1 MMTSIQPMKRLLI
14 AAASLLAVSAACA
27 LGAYP
32 DLPPV
37 RALPDV
43 AASWATSTFSGNH
56 GGVWEVVA
64 AIAVMAVIAK
74 RNGKA

>member
-14 AAASLLAVSAACA
+14 AAASLLAVSAAYA

>member
-1 MMTSIQPMKRLLI
+1 MNSTKLMKRLLI
-14 AAASLLAVSAACA
+14 AVVSLLAVSAAFA

-32 DLPPV
+32 GLPSV
-37 RALPDV
+37 QALPE
-43 AASWATSTFSGNH
+43 AATSWATSTFSGDS
-56 GGVWEVVA
+56 GIAWEVFA